1 MNHVELLDYISP
13 ECDHE
18 TWVKVG
24 MALKAEGLPFHIF
37 DEWSAQDMRPGQY
50 QGSDYTE
57 MVWNS
62 FNREGITGATLTMLA
77 KENGY
82 VPKGSTYTEG
92 DGWDAVVIDD
102 YEERIRPKAS
112 LNPMAKPPRQ
122 IVTFLETL
130 FKADEFPNVIT
141 SSFADDSGKYH
152 PHGIGLINFTTEYYI
167 NSIRRYEDQPE
178 DLWFNSTFGQYDHG
192 GGVWIRVNP
201 CSGKLRPGQ
210 QAISDSDIT
219 RLDYALIECDS
230 LPINEQLEKIKEL
243 ELPYK
248 TLVYSGGKSV
258 HALVRIDALSIGDY
272 KERVKWMFKYCAE
285 HGFPVDEQNSNPSRM
300 TRLPGVDRGNER
312 QSLLDVNPNAMSY
325 DQWKK
330 LSIARDESEKLPMEP
345 FSETAN
351 NLPPMAEPIIDG
363 ILRCGHKM
371 IVSGPSKAGK
381 SFFLISLAIAIAE
394 GADHPLGKCRQ
405 GRVLYLNFE
414 VDRPSFLHRIADVY
428 DAMGIPMAHPDNL
441 FVMNL
446 RGRTEPLDVLA
457 PKLSFLLQKKHFDMV
472 IVDPIYKIMT
482 GDENNASDMGKFS
495 NYFDALARDGHCAIA
510 YCHHHSKGS
519 QAQKSAIDRASGS
532 GVFARDPDAIVDL
545 TEVDV
550 TDRDRERIGQKLLE
564 RLNDRW
570 LHKTGQWENL
580 EKVHPDW
587 LANEN
592 SKSDALTQHLELFP
606 DLKSEYEDEFEHI
619 ASIASAN
626 AYRMSIVLR
635 EFASPPDKNVFFAY
649 PVHVEDTTGILEKCF
664 LGGDNSVEKMNKIK
678 SENKEDKYSEIFDWY
693 EGQREEGYLVKIQDV
708 ADEFGISKRSV
719 ERWVDR
725 TDEIKKDNA
734 FILYQN
740 EPVDSESRK
749 QYKAQYKE
757 KSEIK

>member
-1 MNHVELLDYISP
+1 MDYIKLLSFVSP

-24 MALKAEGLPFHIF
+24 MALKAEGLPFELF
-37 DEWSAQDMRPGQY
+37 DEWSAQDQRPGQY
-50 QGSDYTE
+50 RGTDYTE

-62 FNREGITGATLTMLA
+62 FKREGITGATLTMLA
-77 KENGY
+77 KEGGW
-82 VPKGSTYTEG
+82 VPKSSAYTSG
-92 DGWDAVVIDD
+92 NGWNAVVIDD
-102 YEERIRPKAS
+102 VKAFCKPPVS
-112 LNPMAKPPRQ
+112 MKATSKPPRQ
-122 IVTFLETL
+122 VIDFLETL
-130 FKADEFPNVIT
+130 YKPDEYPNVIT
-141 SSFADDSGKYH
+141 TCFPDDEGKYK
-152 PHGIGLINFTTEYYI
+152 PHGIGLINFTSEYYI

-178 DLWFNSTFGQYDHG
+178 SIWFNSTFGQYDQN

-201 CSGKLRPGQ
+201 CNGKLRPGQ

-258 HALVRIDALSIGDY
+258 HAIVRIDALSIGDY
-272 KERVKWMFKYCAE
+272 KERVKWMFRYCAE

-300 TRLPGVDRGNER
+300 TRLPGVERGNER

-394 GADHPLGKCRQ
+394 GVEHPLGKCKQ
-405 GRVLYLNFE
+405 GKVLYLNFE

-428 DAMGIPMAHPDNL
+428 EAMGVPMLHTENL

-446 RGRTEPLDVLA
+446 RGMTEPLDALA
-457 PKLSFLLQKKHFDMV
+457 PKLSFILQQRHYDMV

-482 GDENNASDMGKFS
+482 GDENNASEMGKFS

-545 TEVDV
+545 TEIEV
-550 TDRDRERIGQKLLE
+550 TDEDRTAIGDKLLE
-564 RLNDRW
+564 QLNDKW
-570 LHKTGQWENL
+570 LHKTGQWEKL
-580 EKVHPDW
+580 EKVHPDY
-587 LANEN
+587 LSNANA
-592 SKSDALTQHLELFP
+592 KSDMVTQCLSVYQG
-606 DLKSEYEDEFEHI
+606 LKTDYQRDFDHISEI
-619 ASIASAN
+619 SSAN

-635 EFASPPDKNVFFAY
+635 EFASPPDKNIFFTY
-649 PVHVEDTTGILEKCF
+649 PVHIEDTTGVLENCY
-664 LGGDNSVEKMNKIK
+664 LDGDNSVEKLNKLKAEKQK
-678 SENKEDKYSEIFDWY
+678 SRAAKRREWY
-693 EGQREEGYLVKIQDV
+693 DAERAAGKNVRIIDAVRGFEELGL
-708 ADEFGISKRSV
+708 GSSKNTVRK
-719 ERWVDR
+719 WVND
-725 TDEIKKDNA
+725 DPQLKNVGGA
-734 FILYQN
+734 ILYWH
-740 EPVDSESRK
+740 EPDPEPLAKDSGT
-749 QYKAQYKE
+749 
-757 KSEIK
+757 EID